1 MYSQY
6 HSASQPNIQ
15 TDELMVRSC
24 RDPHVSPTF
33 TRTGV
38 GTLQSS
44 NAELLFLAVL
54 TSFSDLLQQGGF
66 TNRDVVG

>member
-1 MYSQY
+1 
-6 HSASQPNIQ
+6 
-15 TDELMVRSC
+15 MVSSC

-44 NAELLFLAVL
+44 HAEL
-54 TSFSDLLQQGGF
+54 
-66 TNRDVVG
+66 